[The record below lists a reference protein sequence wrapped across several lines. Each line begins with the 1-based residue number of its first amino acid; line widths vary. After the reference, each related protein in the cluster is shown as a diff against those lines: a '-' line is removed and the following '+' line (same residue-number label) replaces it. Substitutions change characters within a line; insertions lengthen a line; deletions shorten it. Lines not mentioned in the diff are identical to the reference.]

1 MYAVKYHEDGE
12 IYRAKVVDR
21 DANENQVQVH
31 FIDYGNHEVVPENEV
46 LMLPEKFH
54 EDSQFASMIRL
65 KARISQ
71 KAKIYHFGCTLIIL
85 IFSV

>member
-1 MYAVKYHEDGE
+1 MYAVRYQEDGE

-21 DANENQVQVH
+21 DVNENQVQVH
-31 FIDYGNHEVVPENEV
+31 FIDYGNHEVVPVNEV
-46 LMLPEKFH
+46 LTLPEKFH

-71 KAKIYHFGCTLIIL
+71 
-85 IFSV
+85 

>member
-71 KAKIYHFGCTLIIL
+71 
-85 IFSV
+85 